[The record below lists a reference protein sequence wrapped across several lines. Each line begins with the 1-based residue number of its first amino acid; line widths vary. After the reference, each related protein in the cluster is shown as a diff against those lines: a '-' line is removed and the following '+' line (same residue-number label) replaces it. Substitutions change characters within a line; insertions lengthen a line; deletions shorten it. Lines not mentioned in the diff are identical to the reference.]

1 MQKKKKKGGL
11 ECTKVDFP
19 GGPLVETASSSVGGV
34 GSTPGL
40 GAQIPHASQ
49 SKIAKHKTEANCNK
63 FNKDL
68 KKRERT
74 KKFQNRDNL
83 WLPW

>member
-1 MQKKKKKGGL
+1 M
-11 ECTKVDFP
+11 
-19 GGPLVETASSSVGGV
+19 VETASSSVGGMAM
-34 GSTPGL
+34 TPGL
-40 GAQIPHASQ
+40 GAQIPQASQ

-68 KKRERT
+68 KKIERT